1 MPRMAILVT
10 PTGLATLRVPLPGR
24 RHGKVL
30 QKALHPSAAYGFYY
44 VIPYVSKLP
53 TGWHK
58 KASQLRCGAFFEL
71 CSGDSYRIQT
81 CNLLIRSQMLYS
93 VELRSRVKWSGTT
106 FILLFYRAL
115 CLFDAGLL
123 SSEVAEIEDAC
134 TTYFTNFVEF
144 DLLDER

>member
-1 MPRMAILVT
+1 MGTPNPKELGTRKIKTPLQCIVAGFLVT

-30 QKALHPSAAYGFYY
+30 QKALQPSAAYGFYY

-71 CSGDSYRIQT
+71 CSGDSYRIQ
-81 CNLLIRSQMLYS
+81 N
-93 VELRSRVKWSGTT
+93 
-106 FILLFYRAL
+106 
-115 CLFDAGLL
+115 GL
-123 SSEVAEIEDAC
+123 
-134 TTYFTNFVEF
+134 
-144 DLLDER
+144 